1 MINVSKEFQLLMNE
15 RTDFTENA
23 QITFANGTVIN
34 LTEKDF
40 TISNNRIT
48 DAAETNGIP
57 LGIAICRNI
66 QIELM
71 NDDDRFSQYD
81 FFGAK
86 IKLYLSFKL
95 SETTE
100 KIECGTF
107 TVLTPETYGETV
119 IITALDDMHKA
130 DKEYNTG
137 LVFPTTI
144 GNMLRDACTTLGIS
158 QGTTTF
164 LNDDFVID
172 EKPTEI
178 TFRQL
183 IGYIAMIAGGNA
195 RIDTTGRLRI
205 HSYDFAN
212 MESIYNSVLNGGSYN
227 PWDNPVNVDGGSF
240 APWDTRDSV
249 DGGAFG
255 DRNHFHVLGN
265 WSYLKVDTDDVV
277 ITGVKTNYYDEEN
290 NEQSVI
296 YGVDGYVLLIENP
309 LIAGKEQEAVN
320 LIGNVMVGGR
330 FRQFSGDL
338 VSNPTCEF
346 MDHALL
352 LDRKGNVYISFITDV
367 DFQFFGFTSIKNSA
381 EPTLRN
387 SARGYSELV
396 KTLVVARK
404 LVAEERTA
412 RERAVE
418 QLAKDL
424 QESSGLFMTQ
434 EPQADGSI
442 IYYMHD
448 KPTLKESM
456 VVWKLTALAFAVST
470 DGGKTYPYG
479 FTVNGETITR
489 LLYAEGIDADYITS
503 GTIDADKIN
512 VINVVA
518 KSVAAEDITGDT
530 FTGKKY
536 ISNVALGDYDNQTT
550 IDGATITA
558 KLTNDTLKSVLN
570 YNGLTVSA
578 SSGSLLASMTY
589 SGISIKGNSGYKSG
603 MDAMGISIESSGSKS
618 TFTYDTLSIK
628 QNSSNVG
635 IELTK
640 TGKIESRTASGYTA
654 ITGHQFESN
663 YGVYSSTTIEGKTI
677 KSYAGVN
684 DYLTVNGAE
693 IYLYN
698 GTTDNLTIGPKTI
711 KYSSAE
717 LIAFASN
724 SVTVKSTNTFL
735 GSSTGNLGFFGTSTK
750 STKKSVTSITT
761 PANATASSVATKL
774 NELLT
779 ALKAYNL
786 IG

>member
-40 TISNNRIT
+40 TISNNSMV

-57 LGIAICRNI
+57 LGVAICRNI

-71 NDDDRFSQYD
+71 NNDDRFSQYD

-86 IKLYLSFKL
+86 IRLYLSFEL

-119 IITALDDMHKA
+119 IITALDDMYKA
-130 DKEYNTG
+130 DKDYATNIP
-137 LVFPTTI
+137 FPATI
-144 GNMLRDACTTLGIS
+144 GSMLIDACTTLGIS
-158 QGTTTF
+158 LGTTTF
-164 LNDDFVID
+164 LNDSFVVN
-172 EKPTEI
+172 EKPSGI

-183 IGYIAMIAGGNA
+183 FGYIAMIAGGNA
-195 RIDTTGRLRI
+195 RIDRTGRLRI
-205 HSYDFAN
+205 HTYDFHN

-240 APWDTRDSV
+240 APWDTGDSV

-277 ITGVKTNYYDEEN
+277 ITGIKTNYYDEDN

-296 YGVDGYVLLIENP
+296 FGVDGYVLLIDNP
-309 LIAGKEQEAVN
+309 LIAGKEQEAVD
-320 LIGNVMVGGR
+320 LIGNVIVGGR

-346 MDHALL
+346 MDPAIL
-352 LDRKGNVYISFITDV
+352 LDRKGNVYISFLTDI
-367 DFQFFGFTSIKNSA
+367 DFQFFGFTSLKNSA
-381 EPTLRN
+381 EPALRN
-387 SARGYSELV
+387 SSKSYSDAI

-412 RERAVE
+412 REKAVE

-424 QESSGLFMTQ
+424 SESSGLYVTTEKQ
-434 EPQADGSI
+434 LDGST

-448 KPTLKESM
+448 KPTLAESM
-456 VVWKLTALAFAVST
+456 IVWKLTSLAFAVST

-489 LLYAEGIDADYITS
+489 LLYAEGIDADYINS
-503 GTIDADKIN
+503 GTIDAEKIN

-518 KSVAAEDITGDT
+518 KSVAAKDITGDT

-536 ISNVALGDYDNQTT
+536 ISNVAVGDYENETT

-558 KLTNDTLKSVLN
+558 TTRNGELKSILDYNGLDVIASNGSMQTNISYSEISIKSSAGFKSVLSDSELSIEYSSN
-570 YNGLTVSA
+570 KATLSYNSF
-578 SSGSLLASMTY
+578 SL
-589 SGISIKGNSGYKSG
+589 NSGNNG
-603 MDAMGISIESSGSKS
+603 VEITNI
-618 TFTYDTLSIK
+618 
-628 QNSSNVG
+628 
-635 IELTK
+635 
-640 TGKIESRTASGYTA
+640 GKIVAKSSSY
-654 ITGHQFESN
+654 
-663 YGVYSSTTIEGKTI
+663 STTIYGSEIESYEGAYNSTNIKGKVI
-677 KSYAGVN
+677 KSYGGTN
-684 DYLTVNGAE
+684 DYSQISGAE
-693 IYLYN
+693 IYLYK
-698 GTTDNLTIGPKTI
+698 GTSKNLTISTDVIQYGTT
-711 KYSSAE
+711 E
-717 LIAFASN
+717 LIEFASN

-735 GSSTGNLGFFGTSTK
+735 GSSTGNLGFFGTSVR
-750 STKKSVTSITT
+750 STKKSVAAITSTST
-761 PANATASSVATKL
+761 ATASTVATKL